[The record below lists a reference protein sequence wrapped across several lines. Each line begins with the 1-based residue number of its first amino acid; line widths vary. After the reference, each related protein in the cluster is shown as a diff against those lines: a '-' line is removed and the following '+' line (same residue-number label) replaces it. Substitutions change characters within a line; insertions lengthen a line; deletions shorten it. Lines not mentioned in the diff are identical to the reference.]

1 MLFSPTIA
9 VTGFALKSGDADEMV
24 LDAVCIACLL
34 TFGQPAFV
42 GGASDRL
49 FEGRDALYRQTITPV
64 NHPNSWEP
72 LLLLHLEPRDELCRI
87 LRHCWHTRTV
97 AHTQPR
103 SPFRRHDPWCCYL
116 VRAEIPWMVWYCCFR
131 RPTPNRRAREPS

>member
-72 LLLLHLEPRDELCRI
+72 LLLLRLETRD
-87 LRHCWHTRTV
+87 
-97 AHTQPR
+97 
-103 SPFRRHDPWCCYL
+103 
-116 VRAEIPWMVWYCCFR
+116 
-131 RPTPNRRAREPS
+131 